1 MGALG
6 ELLELLHDA
15 HAGVETFEVEFRDW
29 VSRPPSH
36 TVGISYFETGKPQL
50 DWLGAGPWAAPRR
63 TTRRIWFQA
72 PDLLRVEVLQDEAL
86 VRLGVRNGTRWWSWD
101 GERGTTSGE
110 ALPDDRGIP
119 TMPQLVVA
127 PVLDVRGLIRV
138 MRFEPAGTGERAGRT
153 VLCARAHPRSA
164 PPNRGALSYELEFD
178 AEHGSLLR
186 RAEFEDG
193 ECTLEREA
201 REVLYNSE
209 IKTECF
215 VFEAPDDS
223 GSPVTSP

>member
-1 MGALG
+1 
-6 ELLELLHDA
+6 
-15 HAGVETFEVEFRDW
+15 
-29 VSRPPSH
+29 
-36 TVGISYFETGKPQL
+36 
-50 DWLGAGPWAAPRR
+50 
-63 TTRRIWFQA
+63 
-72 PDLLRVEVLQDEAL
+72 
-86 VRLGVRNGTRWWSWD
+86 
-101 GERGTTSGE
+101 
-110 ALPDDRGIP
+110 
-119 TMPQLVVA
+119 MPQLLVA
-127 PVLDVRGLIRV
+127 PVLDVRSLLQV
-138 MRFEPAGTGERAGRT
+138 MRFEPVGTGERAGRK
-153 VLCARAHPRSA
+153 VLLARANPRSV

-215 VFEAPDDS
+215 VFEAPDGS